1 MKILCKKT
9 HDRSIGSDIYTFIE
23 GKWYELTTRPQFYEP
38 DYLGYYIIKHPDYLN
53 EGGFVVSKLFLQT
66 RFVTPA
72 EWRDKQIDSIL
83 ND

>member
-9 HDRSIGSDIYTFIE
+9 HDRFSGSYFTFNKGE
-23 GKWYELTTRPQFYEP
+23 WYELITRPEFYEP
-38 DYLGYYIIKHPDYLN
+38 DFLGYYNVKHPDYHSQT
-53 EGGFVVSKLFLQT
+53 GFVVSKLFLQT

-72 EWRDKQIDSIL
+72 EWRDKQIESIL